1 MILLQGKKAIITSGS
16 RGIGKGIAEV
26 FAKNGSEITENYGN
40 YKGVANSVCFG
51 KTIG

>member
-1 MILLQGKKAIITSGS
+1 MRLLQGKKAIITSGS

-26 FAKNGSEITENYGN
+26 FAKNGSEIIENYGN
-40 YKGVANSVCFG
+40 YKGVANSICFI